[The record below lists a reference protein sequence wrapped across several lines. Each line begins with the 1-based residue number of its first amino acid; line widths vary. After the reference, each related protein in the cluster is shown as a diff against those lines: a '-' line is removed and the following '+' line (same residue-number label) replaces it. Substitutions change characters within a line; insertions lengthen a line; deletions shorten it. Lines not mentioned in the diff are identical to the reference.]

1 MMAKDSYTV
10 HSIGI
15 IHTPFNQR
23 EGMPIQP
30 GSSRGVKGKIVLDP
44 DYAEGLQDLD
54 GFSHVILIYLFDRA
68 NSPQLRVKPFL
79 DDVKRGLFATRTP
92 NRPNPI
98 GISVVKLLSIQ
109 ENVLEIQ
116 NLDIMDGTPL
126 LDLKPYVPDF
136 DHPEEVRIGWLE
148 DKQDEIP
155 GKLSDDRFS

>member
-1 MMAKDSYTV
+1 MNTKETYSV
-10 HSIGI
+10 QPIGI
-15 IHTPFNQR
+15 IHSPFLHK

-30 GSSRGVKGKIVLDP
+30 GASQGVKGKVVLFP
-44 DYAEGLQDLD
+44 EYRAGLQDLE

-68 NSPQLRVKPFL
+68 NSPQLLVKPFL

-98 GISVVKLLSIQ
+98 GISVVKLLSI
-109 ENVLEIQ
+109 EDNILEIQ
-116 NLDIMDGTPL
+116 NLDILDGTPL

-136 DHPEEVRIGWLE
+136 DRPGEVRVGWLE
-148 DKQDEIP
+148 KKRDEIP